1 MSIRPRPLAKNHR
14 DLLPQR
20 MAPFLYHNVFVF
32 FRLKSQH
39 SKLSFQILRTLYYAR
54 RKILAMRTLVSSSAG
69 WWT

>member
-1 MSIRPRPLAKNHR
+1 
-14 DLLPQR
+14 

-54 RKILAMRTLVSSSAG
+54 RKILAMRTPVN
-69 WWT
+69 